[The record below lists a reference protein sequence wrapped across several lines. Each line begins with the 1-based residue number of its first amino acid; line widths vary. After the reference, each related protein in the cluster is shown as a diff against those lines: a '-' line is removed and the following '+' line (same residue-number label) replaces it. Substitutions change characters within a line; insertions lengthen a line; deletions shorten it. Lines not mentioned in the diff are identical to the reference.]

1 MKRLLPPLLV
11 LLAAAQLRAAIEVG
25 SSIEEVLNELGDPRI
40 RLVLGSQ
47 EELTFTNKVRI
58 LVVNGKVVE
67 IHNKAALQAKGAT
80 PATPPSS
87 AAPPA
92 TKTVR
97 ASTPEDTSPVN
108 VAALKVEGK
117 VTYKGKTIPLK
128 SACGQWRNKNSN
140 LCLWIFP
147 FELTAEEAGMFKDSR
162 MWIPEGVNKS
172 SPDPVLWSWTPFIR
186 LDAYFAPGTTAFN
199 LATMTRATLSF
210 RGFEEEKTTSTI
222 SGDGFKFHKDFRS
235 LILQGTN
242 FMNKV
247 EFSVKSSDL
256 RVHHYALEVQ
266 GKSLILDFDGKRPT
280 KSATKLSLLD
290 KPAAPAGSR

>member
-58 LVVNGKVVE
+58 LVVNGKIVE

-147 FELTAEEAGMFKDSR
+147 FELTPEEAGMFKSESNLDSGR
-162 MWIPEGVNKS
+162 RNQIK
-172 SPDPVLWSWTPFIR
+172 
-186 LDAYFAPGTTAFN
+186 PG
-199 LATMTRATLSF
+199 S
-210 RGFEEEKTTSTI
+210 
-222 SGDGFKFHKDFRS
+222 RS
-235 LILQGTN
+235 LELGTLHQARRLLCARDHRLQPGN
-242 FMNKV
+242 HDQ
-247 EFSVKSSDL
+247 SDSCL
-256 RVHHYALEVQ
+256 PGL
-266 GKSLILDFDGKRPT
+266 
-280 KSATKLSLLD
+280 
-290 KPAAPAGSR
+290 